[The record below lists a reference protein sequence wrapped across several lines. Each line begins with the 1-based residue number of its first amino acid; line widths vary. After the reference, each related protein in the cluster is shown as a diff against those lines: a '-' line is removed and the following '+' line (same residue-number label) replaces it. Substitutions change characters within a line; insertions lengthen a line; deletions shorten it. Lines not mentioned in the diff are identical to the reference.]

1 MNFDKIKPVIFCGH
15 RASGGGLYMGIFDY
29 HPQLLV
35 WPHESKFFHLFYP
48 FTELEKFSP
57 KQKINYIINKNFK
70 FMYSGL
76 FEKCNADKNYFDFNK
91 FVKLFSKLA
100 KNKDTWDNYFKA
112 MAVAYS
118 KITPQKLDKVKYFL
132 DRSSTSE
139 VYAGEINKKFPNAM
153 FIHNIR
159 DPRDNYAS
167 LKSRWKRKLKHLS
180 DTDSLEALRQS
191 CISRGKLGFDYGLL
205 NEKIFGKKRYIFTKY
220 DSLVKNPKKEINRL
234 SNFLEI
240 KFDDVNFKPTFCG
253 IPWPGNNFDSK
264 EFKSISKS
272 QSGSWINR
280 ITEMEAALI
289 EFHFLNLIKK
299 FNFKIFF
306 TSKERAL
313 AATEHYKWLNF
324 KSKMKADFSLA
335 TKANW

>member
-1 MNFDKIKPVIFCGH
+1 MNFNKFKPVFVCGH
-15 RASGGGLYMGIFDY
+15 RASGGGLYMGIFDF

-48 FTELEKFSP
+48 FTELEKFSQ
-57 KQKINYIINKNFK
+57 KQKINYMINKNFK
-70 FMYSGL
+70 FMHSGL
-76 FEKCNADKNYFDFNK
+76 FEKCNAEKNYFDFNK
-91 FVKLFSKLA
+91 FVKIFSKLA
-100 KNKDTWDNYFKA
+100 NKKDSWDNYFKA
-112 MAVAYS
+112 MAIAYS
-118 KITPQKLDKVKYFL
+118 KVTPQNLSKAKYFL

-139 VYAGEINKKFPNAM
+139 VYAGEINKKFPNSI

-167 LKSRWKRKLKHLS
+167 MKSRWKIKLKNLS
-180 DTDSLEALRQS
+180 DTDSVEALRQS

-205 NEKIFGKKRYIFTKY
+205 NEKIFGEKRYIFTKY
-220 DSLVKNPKKEINRL
+220 DSLVKNPKKEIKKL
-234 SNFLEI
+234 SNFLKI
-240 KFDDVNFKPTFCG
+240 KFDDINFKPTFCG
-253 IPWPGNNFDSK
+253 KPWPGNNFDSK

-306 TSKERAL
+306 TPKERAL

>member
-1 MNFDKIKPVIFCGH
+1 
-15 RASGGGLYMGIFDY
+15 
-29 HPQLLV
+29 
-35 WPHESKFFHLFYP
+35 
-48 FTELEKFSP
+48 
-57 KQKINYIINKNFK
+57 
-70 FMYSGL
+70 MYSGL

-167 LKSRWKRKLKHLS
+167 LKSRWEKKLKHLS
-180 DTDSLEALRQS
+180 DTDSVEALRQS

-205 NEKIFGKKRYIFTKY
+205 TQKKKLIDYQIF
-220 DSLVKNPKKEINRL
+220 
-234 SNFLEI
+234 
-240 KFDDVNFKPTFCG
+240 
-253 IPWPGNNFDSK
+253 
-264 EFKSISKS
+264 
-272 QSGSWINR
+272 
-280 ITEMEAALI
+280 
-289 EFHFLNLIKK
+289 
-299 FNFKIFF
+299 
-306 TSKERAL
+306 
-313 AATEHYKWLNF
+313 
-324 KSKMKADFSLA
+324 
-335 TKANW
+335 